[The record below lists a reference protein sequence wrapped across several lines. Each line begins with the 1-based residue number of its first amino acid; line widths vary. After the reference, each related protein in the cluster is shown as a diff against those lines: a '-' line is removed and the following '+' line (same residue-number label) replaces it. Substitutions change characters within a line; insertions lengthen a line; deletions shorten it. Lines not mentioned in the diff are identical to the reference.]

1 RVTREVRQGSLS
13 FLNFLPDYGLRI
25 FTFSIK
31 IDNCV
36 TTDSNEQGLLKGL
49 AQNERKSIEAIYR
62 DHYSMVQSLIINN
75 SGTSDDAKDIFQEAL
90 IVLYEKARSGSFE
103 LHAQLKTYIYAVCR
117 RMWLKRLQMNQRFS
131 GDLANAEDTISIA
144 EDLERYE
151 HRNADFELME
161 RAMQYLGEPC
171 KSLLESYYLQKKNMT
186 EIAREFGYTNAEN
199 AKNQKYKCLMR
210 LKKIFFGQY
219 KKP

>member
-1 RVTREVRQGSLS
+1 M
-13 FLNFLPDYGLRI
+13 
-25 FTFSIK
+25 
-31 IDNCV
+31 
-36 TTDSNEQGLLKGL
+36 TTDSNEQELLKGL
-49 AQNERKSIEAIYR
+49 AQNDRKSVEAIYR
-62 DHYSMVQSLIINN
+62 DHYSMIQSLIITN

-103 LHAQLKTYIYAVCR
+103 LHAQLRTYIYAVCR
-117 RMWLKRLQMNQRFS
+117 RLWLKRLQFNRQFS
-131 GDLANAEDTISIA
+131 GDLANAEDTISIT

-151 HRNADFELME
+151 HRNTDFEMME

-171 KSLLESYYLQKKNMT
+171 KSLLESYYLQKRNMT
-186 EIAREFGYTNAEN
+186 EIAMEFGYTNADN
-199 AKNQKYKCLMR
+199 AKNQKYKCLIR

>member
-1 RVTREVRQGSLS
+1 
-13 FLNFLPDYGLRI
+13 LNFLPDYGLRI